1 MGYSASMKFVYFNA
15 KKGDP
20 IMNEETVVTETNTP
34 AAPAV
39 NKAPR
44 TKKPAAAAAKAPK
57 GKGKHADAVKKAKG
71 EKKERSDADRSA
83 SVAKSWGNAK
93 VAKARSARHHVK
105 VAGTEYNSV
114 FAALEALKLPTKYC
128 IPFRKKLKASGKE
141 TLEHEGKKYNFI
153 LVEPTKE

>member
-39 NKAPR
+39 NKKPR
-44 TKKPAAAAAKAPK
+44 ARKPAPAPK
-57 GKGKHADAVKKAKG
+57 VKKDAKP
-71 EKKERSDADRSA
+71 RSA
-83 SVAKSWGNAK
+83 SVAKSWANPK
-93 VAKARSARHHVK
+93 VAKARAARHHVK

-114 FAALEALKLPTKYC
+114 YAALEALKLPVKYC
-128 IPFRKKLKASGKE
+128 IPFRAKLKVSGKE
-141 TLEHEGKKYNFI
+141 TLEHEGKKYNFT

>member
-44 TKKPAAAAAKAPK
+44 TKKPAAAAKAPK
-57 GKGKHADAVKKAKG
+57 GKGKHAAAVKKAIG
-71 EKKERSDADRSA
+71 CTAENQYSRPTC
-83 SVAKSWGNAK
+83 VAKTNA
-93 VAKARSARHHVK
+93 VNPSA
-105 VAGTEYNSV
+105 
-114 FAALEALKLPTKYC
+114 
-128 IPFRKKLKASGKE
+128 IPASTCE
-141 TLEHEGKKYNFI
+141 
-153 LVEPTKE
+153 

>member
-1 MGYSASMKFVYFNA
+1 MGYQASIKFVYFNA

-20 IMNEETVVTETNTP
+20 IMNEETAVMETNTP

-39 NKAPR
+39 NPKPR
-44 TKKPAAAAAKAPK
+44 TKKAAPVSAAAKKAPK
-57 GKGKHADAVKKAKG
+57 GKGKHAAAVKKEKG
-71 EKKERSDADRSA
+71 DADRSA

-114 FAALEALKLPTKYC
+114 YAALEALKLPTKHC
-128 IPFRKKLKASGKE
+128 IPFRKKLKVSGKE
-141 TLEHEGKKYNFI
+141 TLEHEGKKYNFV

>member
-39 NKAPR
+39 NKKPR
-44 TKKPAAAAAKAPK
+44 VRKPAPAPK
-57 GKGKHADAVKKAKG
+57 GKGKHTAAKP
-71 EKKERSDADRSA
+71 RSDADRSA
-83 SVAKSWGNAK
+83 SVTKSWANPK
-93 VAKARSARHHVK
+93 VAKARAARHHVK

-114 FAALEALKLPTKYC
+114 YAALEALKLPVKYC
-128 IPFRKKLKASGKE
+128 IPFRAKLKVIGKG
-141 TLEHEGKKYNFI
+141 TLEHEGKKYNFT

>member
-39 NKAPR
+39 NKKPR
-44 TKKPAAAAAKAPK
+44 VRKPAPAPK
-57 GKGKHADAVKKAKG
+57 GKGKHTAAKP
-71 EKKERSDADRSA
+71 RSDADRSA
-83 SVAKSWGNAK
+83 SVAKSWASPK
-93 VAKARSARHHVK
+93 VAKARAARHHVK

-114 FAALEALKLPTKYC
+114 YAALEALKLPVKYC
-128 IPFRKKLKASGKE
+128 IPFRAKLKVSGKE
-141 TLEHEGKKYNFI
+141 TLEHEGKKYNFT